1 MDCLKHAESIVQLV
15 FKGSG
20 QMFWLNIDKVNTFCL
35 VPQVGIDYFQYLTKR
50 TVFTDLKQQ
59 ELSVA

>member
-1 MDCLKHAESIVQLV
+1 MVQLV

-35 VPQVGIDYFQYLTKR
+35 VPQVSIDFFQYLTKR